1 MVMGSVPE
9 EVDLA
14 VIGGGVGGYVA
25 AIRGA
30 QLGLSVALVEKDK
43 LGGHCLN
50 YACIPSKT
58 LIHIAD
64 IFYEIQ
70 HSQNFGISASGV
82 SLDAKKMLE
91 WRMAVSKKLEE
102 GVAFLC
108 KSNQI
113 DVFKGTATFLNSNS
127 LQLTDG
133 VTLDFKKAIIATG
146 SEPSALKG
154 FEFGNG
160 VLDYKQAL
168 MLDHVPKSML
178 IIGAG
183 YVAVEIGTLYAKL
196 GTKVTILARSD
207 VLSRFD
213 KDAVQLVKSRM
224 AELGVNIVTGATP
237 VSRSG
242 NVVKISSG
250 QDINAEAIVVAT
262 GLSPY
267 TDGLELKNTKV
278 KLDEKGFIVVDNSLK
293 TADPDILAI
302 GDVVGE
308 PMLAHK
314 AMRQGV
320 VAAEV
325 AAGKSASY
333 DNMVVPAVIFSDPE
347 IAIAGSIEQTSDVK
361 ITKFP
366 LTALGRAISFGETR
380 GFVKIAYE
388 DDGFIKGIEIV
399 SPDANSMIA
408 EAALAIEMGATLE
421 DIADTIH
428 PHPTF
433 SESVQEAAE
442 GALGRGIH
450 FFYGRGE
457 SPDKG
462 DTREK

>member
-1 MVMGSVPE
+1 MVMGSIPE
-9 EVDLA
+9 QVDLA

-25 AIRGA
+25 AIRAA
-30 QLGLSVALVEKDK
+30 QLGLSVALVEKEK

-70 HSQNFGISASGV
+70 HSQKFGINVGNATIDAQKMLQWRIGV
-82 SLDAKKMLE
+82 SQ
-91 WRMAVSKKLEE
+91 KLEQ

-113 DVFKGTATFLNSNS
+113 DVFSGTATFLDSNS

-133 VTLDFKKAIIATG
+133 VTLEFKKALVATG
-146 SEPSALKG
+146 SEPSVLKG
-154 FEFGNG
+154 FEFGGN

-168 MLDHVPKSML
+168 LLGNIPKSMV

-183 YVAVEIGTLYAKL
+183 YVAVEVGTLYAKL

-207 VLSRFD
+207 VLSHFD
-213 KDAVQLVKSRM
+213 RDAVEAVKKRM
-224 AELGVNIVTGATP
+224 SELGITVIAGIAP
-237 VSRSG
+237 VSKEG
-242 NVVKISSG
+242 NSVKLDDG
-250 QDINAEAIVVAT
+250 RVVAADVVVVST

-267 TDGLELKNTKV
+267 TKGLGLENTKV
-278 KLDEKGFIVVDNSLK
+278 KLDPKGFVLVDGKLQ
-293 TADPDILAI
+293 TDDPNILAV
-302 GDVVGE
+302 GDVIGE

-325 AAGKSASY
+325 AAGQNSAY
-333 DNMVVPAVIFSDPE
+333 DNAVVPAVIFSDPE
-347 IAIAGSIEQTSDVK
+347 IAIAGDVTERADVTV
-361 ITKFP
+361 TKFP
-366 LTALGRAISFGETR
+366 LSALGRAIALDSTN
-380 GFVKIAYE
+380 GFAKIAADKE
-388 DDGFIKGIEIV
+388 SGLVRGVEIV

-433 SESVQEAAE
+433 SEAIQEAAE

-450 FFYGRGE
+450 YFRPKPKNE
-457 SPDKG
+457 
-462 DTREK
+462 